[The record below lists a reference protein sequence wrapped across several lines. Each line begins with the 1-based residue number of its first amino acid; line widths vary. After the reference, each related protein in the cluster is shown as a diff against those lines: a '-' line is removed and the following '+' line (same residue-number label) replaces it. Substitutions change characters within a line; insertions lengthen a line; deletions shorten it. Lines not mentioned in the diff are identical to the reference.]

1 MCMMLGNKYLMDAR
15 FHRAREEF
23 FRCYSENSK
32 REDALLLALF
42 CCAKIGD
49 LSEGRRILNKLVRE
63 GTLSIEAKVPETVDE
78 TIVELMES
86 LIEDEN
92 NPCNLSYEKGKIS
105 FCANK
110 AEDRR

>member
-1 MCMMLGNKYLMDAR
+1 MMLGNKYLMDAR

-23 FRCYSENSK
+23 FRCYSENAK

-63 GTLSIEAKVPETVDE
+63 GTLSVEAKVPETVDE
-78 TIVELMES
+78 TFVKLMES

-92 NPCNLSYEKGKIS
+92 YRCNLSYEKGKIS
-105 FCANK
+105 FGINK

>member
-1 MCMMLGNKYLMDAR
+1 MMLGNKYLMDAR

-23 FRCYSENSK
+23 FRCYSADSK

-63 GTLSIEAKVPETVDE
+63 GNLSIEAKVPETVDE
-78 TIVELMES
+78 TFVELLES
-86 LIEDEN
+86 FIEDEDN
-92 NPCNLSYEKGKIS
+92 RCNLLYEKGKIS
-105 FCANK
+105 FDINK
-110 AEDRR
+110 AKDRR